1 MSAAKKTKFLLVFR
15 HPLEGPD
22 PTPEEMQQTFGRWRD
37 WLKGM
42 KAKGQLLTAEKL
54 QEGGKVLRG
63 PTGATITDGP
73 FAESKE
79 IVGGLAVVLA
89 DSLAQAS
96 EIARGCP
103 GFAMGSIVEIR
114 PIEDIPEL

>member
-1 MSAAKKTKFLLVFR
+1 MSTSKKSDFLLLFR
-15 HPLEGPD
+15 HLKDGPD
-22 PTPEEMQQTFGRWRD
+22 LSPEEMQQTFGRWRD

-42 KAKGQLLTAEKL
+42 KEKGQLTIVAKL
-54 QEGGKVLRG
+54 QEGGQVRS
-63 PTGATITDGP
+63 GATGSSVTDGP

-79 IVGGLAVVLA
+79 IVGGLAVVQA

-103 GFAMGSIVEIR
+103 GFAMGSVVEIR
-114 PIEDIPEL
+114 PIEDLPAL